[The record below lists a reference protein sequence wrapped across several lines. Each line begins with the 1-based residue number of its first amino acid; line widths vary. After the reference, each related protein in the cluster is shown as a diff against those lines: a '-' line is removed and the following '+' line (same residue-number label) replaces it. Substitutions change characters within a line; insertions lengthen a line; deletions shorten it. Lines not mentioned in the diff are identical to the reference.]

1 MKHMRRHLRIA
12 PYRCNECG
20 KMVNTYASL
29 ALHKKK
35 LHGNDKD
42 DPKEKIKP
50 FKCEECG
57 KAFNDSGYLKL
68 HTNESI
74 PEKSHSNVNYA
85 VKDSHNLLACISIC
99 EFMLE

>member
-57 KAFNDSGYLKL
+57 RSFGSKGHLNEHRLGMYL
-68 HTNESI
+68 
-74 PEKSHSNVNYA
+74 
-85 VKDSHNLLACISIC
+85 LLFTGVGFRIKICIMFLANTS
-99 EFMLE
+99 FFK

>member
-57 KAFNDSGYLKL
+57 RSFGSKGHLNEHRLGMYLL
-68 HTNESI
+68 LFT
-74 PEKSHSNVNYA
+74 A
-85 VKDSHNLLACISIC
+85 VAHILGT
-99 EFMLE
+99 EP